1 MDNLL
6 LKTMILIMK
15 DPTSGKPIV
24 ISSFHGFESEQE
36 AQDFS
41 NYLKE
46 MTIDEMLYEDNPKQT
61 LH

>member
-1 MDNLL
+1 
-6 LKTMILIMK
+6 MILIMK
-15 DPTSGKPIV
+15 DPNSGKPIV
-24 ISSFHGFESEQE
+24 ISSFHGFENEQE